1 MTAGWDGFRLAAA
14 DSAPPTTSAV
24 ATAIARRKAASV
36 RMAPQPVMHPDL
48 EPIFREQYLYVVAV
62 ARRVLRSESD
72 AEDVAQEV
80 FVSFARSSV
89 PGGDARAWL
98 TVAATHAALNV
109 LRSQR
114 RRLAREVAVA
124 EPHKGRDPETE
135 AISLAEQ
142 QRVRDA
148 LVHLPRRQAVVLV
161 LRHSGLSYADIA
173 EATQLS
179 PSSVGTTLRRAEA
192 ALRKELSHDSS
203 L

>member
-1 MTAGWDGFRLAAA
+1 
-14 DSAPPTTSAV
+14 
-24 ATAIARRKAASV
+24 
-36 RMAPQPVMHPDL
+36 
-48 EPIFREQYLYVVAV
+48 
-62 ARRVLRSESD
+62 
-72 AEDVAQEV
+72 
-80 FVSFARSSV
+80 
-89 PGGDARAWL
+89 
-98 TVAATHAALNV
+98 
-109 LRSQR
+109 

-148 LVHLPRRQAVVLV
+148 LAHLPRRQAVVLV

-192 ALRKELSHDSS
+192 ALRKELSNDSS